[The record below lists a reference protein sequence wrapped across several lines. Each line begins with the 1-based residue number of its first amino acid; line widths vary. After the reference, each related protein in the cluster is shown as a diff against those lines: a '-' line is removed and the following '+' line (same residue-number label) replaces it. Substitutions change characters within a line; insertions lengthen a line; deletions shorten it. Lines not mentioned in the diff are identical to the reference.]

1 MKSGDFHSIWKRIWA
16 ALKGFCT
23 KNAAIKVVAL
33 LFAILLWGYVLTD
46 QNPSRTKTVTN
57 VPTSFEG
64 EAELLAQGLCVR
76 GDRAAILSDVTVQ
89 VRTQIAYY
97 AALTANQ
104 ISATIS
110 LRNISEA
117 RTYELPVNATVSG
130 GYGVV
135 QSVTPGTVSVEID
148 TRLTKTIPVTTV
160 YTGTLPDGYWADMSA
175 SSVTTRVDVEGP
187 KTDIERIKRAECVV
201 DLSDCTSTIYS
212 TYDIILYD
220 ENDEVISPDILIGTV
235 PTSTVRIPIYPV
247 KTVPVNVKGSLEGLD
262 NLAVNHELFSATAT
276 PQTVRLVGQQSVL
289 DEIDSVLIKSI
300 NVSGMSEPE
309 TFVGEIIVPE
319 NTRLAEGD
327 GTVSVSL
334 DIRESTDEQ
343 IFEQL
348 VIEVENLADGLE
360 AELEFETVDLRVS
373 GRISLVSVLKRSDA
387 HVLVDVVNLSAGEY
401 YLDLFPFVRD
411 EDATV
416 ELTTE
421 MTRNGESVSTVKVIL
436 RERAG

>member
-1 MKSGDFHSIWKRIWA
+1 MKSGDFHSIWKRVWA

-46 QNPSRTKTVTN
+46 QNPSRTKTVAN

-97 AALTANQ
+97 ASLTANQ

-262 NLAVNHELFSATAT
+262 NLAANHELFSATAT

-289 DEIDSVLIKSI
+289 DEIDSLSLIHI
-300 NVSGMSEPE
+300 
-309 TFVGEIIVPE
+309 
-319 NTRLAEGD
+319 
-327 GTVSVSL
+327 
-334 DIRESTDEQ
+334 
-343 IFEQL
+343 
-348 VIEVENLADGLE
+348 
-360 AELEFETVDLRVS
+360 
-373 GRISLVSVLKRSDA
+373 
-387 HVLVDVVNLSAGEY
+387 
-401 YLDLFPFVRD
+401 
-411 EDATV
+411 
-416 ELTTE
+416 
-421 MTRNGESVSTVKVIL
+421 
-436 RERAG
+436 